1 MNSKGTPK
9 PADKQTENK
18 LSSTSTS
25 VTGFG
30 KSGPIRAMQ

>member
-9 PADKQTENK
+9 PAEKQTENK
-18 LSSTSTS
+18 VSSTSTA
-25 VTGFG
+25 VTGLG